1 MIGFD
6 CGGFDWNGFL
16 LNGFAGIPV
25 WGLCVLVECV

>member
-25 WGLCVLVECV
+25 WGLCVFVECV